1 MKNLTPKTVN
11 TGACA
16 PRRSLRTSLSAS
28 FVMLAMS
35 AFGVASC
42 DGDPVPEVGDVACDN
57 LDETNCA
64 FPFPSDYFRKEG
76 GQNGMAHHV
85 DFGEALPVNDLSGVR
100 ISADSFKFADGFP
113 IFPSI
118 SFSMPDA
125 VLTDAPGLETID
137 RSMKASA
144 LTMVIDADTGE
155 KQAHWIEFDWTA
167 EEKGVKVIQLKLA
180 QVLKHAHRYI
190 VAVRGLKDASGKVL
204 PPTRAF
210 GHLRDKQGSRI
221 KGIESRRE
229 HFEKDI
235 FPQLEKA
242 GIPRSELQLAWDFTT
257 VTEQNATG
265 LLVAMRDDL
274 MAKIGED
281 GPEYTIK
288 ELKKDPDG
296 PTELIETRVVLNV
309 KVPDYMIRSND
320 AGALARV
327 RLDAAGKPV
336 AQGTVDTEV
345 VLQIPRTMRT
355 QAAPGGVMQYG
366 HGFLGSDGEA
376 NGGWLRKFASRRG
389 FMIVAQNF
397 EGMDE
402 NVEVKWFQLLPRDG
416 SSIPAI
422 SEHPMQGLMNQL
434 ATQRLIRGR
443 LTKDPAFQQN
453 GAPIYDRE
461 KLFYHGNSQGGTMGV
476 LMTALTQ
483 DMTRTCLGEPGIGMG
498 AILYRANNWRDLM
511 PAIRPGYPNP
521 IDFVV
526 MQDLVQVGWIRTD
539 GGTFGPRMTSNPL
552 PNTPKH
558 RVLMHGALED
568 AQVNLDVTR
577 VLVRS
582 IGAKHLNPLTRNN
595 YGISGVDGPVTEGDT
610 YIEFDYGLA
619 PRKLT
624 NAPVCPGDRDK
635 PNDVPACGK
644 NQTVTADD
652 PHNYPRQGQGQQDQM
667 WDFFETGVVKQF
679 CNGVCKLDA
688 PP

>member
-1 MKNLTPKTVN
+1 MTISSTKRAK
-11 TGACA
+11 A
-16 PRRSLRTSLSAS
+16 AS
-28 FVMLAMS
+28 FTASFALLAAS
-35 AFGVASC
+35 AFGIASC
-42 DGDPVPEVGDVACDN
+42 DDSGVPEVGEAACDN

-64 FPFPSDYFRKEG
+64 FPFPSDYFRKPG
-76 GQNGMAHHV
+76 GTNGMTAHI
-85 DFGEALPVNDLSGVR
+85 DFGDALPVNDLSGER
-100 ISADSFKFADGFP
+100 ISAEPFKVSDGFP

-118 SFSMPDA
+118 SFSLPTA
-125 VLTDAPGLETID
+125 VLTDAPGLETME
-137 RSMKASA
+137 RSVSASA
-144 LTMVIDADTGE
+144 LTVVIDAETGE
-155 KQAHWIEFDWTA
+155 KQAHWVEFDWTA
-167 EEKGVKVIQLKLA
+167 EEQGAKVIQLKLA
-180 QVLKHAHRYI
+180 KVLKHSRRYI
-190 VAVRGLKDASGKVL
+190 VAVRGLKDATGKVL

-210 GHLRDKQGSRI
+210 GQLRDKQGSRI

-242 GIPRSELQLAWDFTT
+242 GVGRGELQLAWDFTT
-257 VTEQNATG
+257 VSEQNATG

-274 MAKIGED
+274 MAKIGTE

-296 PTELIETRVVLNV
+296 AEGLIETRVVLNV
-309 KVPDYMIRSND
+309 KVPNYMVPPKEK
-320 AGALARV
+320 GGLYRV
-327 RLDAAGKPV
+327 RLDATGKPV
-336 AQGTVDTEV
+336 AEGTVDTEV
-345 VLQIPRTMRT
+345 ILQIPRTMRT
-355 QAAPGGVMQYG
+355 QAKPGGVMQYG
-366 HGFLGSDGEA
+366 HGFLGSAGEA

-402 NVEVKWFQLLPRDG
+402 NVEISWFQLLPRDG
-416 SSIPAI
+416 SSIPII

-443 LTKDPAFQQN
+443 LTKDAAFQQN
-453 GAPIYDRE
+453 GAPVYDRE
-461 KLFYHGNSQGGTMGV
+461 HLYYHGNSQGGTMGV

-511 PAIRPGYPNP
+511 PVIRPGYPNP

-539 GGTFGPRMTSNPL
+539 GGTFGPRMTDNPL

-558 RVLMHGALED
+558 RVLMHAALED

-595 YGISGVDGPVTEGDT
+595 FGISGVDSPVSDGDV
-610 YIEFDYGLA
+610 YVEFDYDLA
-619 PRKLT
+619 PRKNT
-624 NAPVCPGDRDK
+624 NQPVCPGDPGK
-635 PNDVPACGK
+635 PTEVPKCGA
-644 NQTVTADD
+644 NQTVTRDD
-652 PHNYPRQGQGQQDQM
+652 PHNYPRAGEGQQNQM

-679 CNGVCKLDA
+679 CTGVCKLA
-688 PP
+688 PPP